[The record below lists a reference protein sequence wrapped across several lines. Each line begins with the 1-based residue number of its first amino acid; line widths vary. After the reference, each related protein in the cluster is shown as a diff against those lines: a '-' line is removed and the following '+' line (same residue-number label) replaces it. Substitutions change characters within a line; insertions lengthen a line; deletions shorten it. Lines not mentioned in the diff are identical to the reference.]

1 MERVWKPRR
10 NAVPIPLNCLQ
21 KLIDIRKCCADR
33 RSKLSVGAQ
42 KDKII
47 RETVRGA
54 VLYAFGKLHH
64 IFPCNIR
71 SQVAADDDAAVK
83 YNVQVA
89 EGKGQVIQIVLP
101 YRCKRGIS
109 TAQLPE
115 NGGDI
120 RLRRP
125 FQTCLLY
132 TSRCV

>member
-1 MERVWKPRR
+1 MRNSGKGMET
-10 NAVPIPLNCLQ
+10 AQECGSHTL
-21 KLIDIRKCCADR
+21 
-33 RSKLSVGAQ
+33 KLSAETDRYKKVLRRPAEQAVRGCS

-89 EGKGQVIQIVLP
+89 EAKA
-101 YRCKRGIS
+101 RW
-109 TAQLPE
+109 
-115 NGGDI
+115 
-120 RLRRP
+120 
-125 FQTCLLY
+125 
-132 TSRCV
+132 SR